1 MIKLETLEEMWEQ
14 DCKMDRTELADESL
28 KIPMLHSKYYKLYLR
43 EKIQLKAEE
52 QDYKLFYK
60 LKHEYY
66 TGKLSQEDLT
76 QYNWEPFQ
84 FVLKGDLQIYID
96 SDKDLSERLL
106 KLQVQREKVELL
118 ESIIKTLNNRGFLIK
133 NAIDFIRFT
142 SGG

>member
-1 MIKLETLEEMWEQ
+1 MKLEEIEALWEQ
-14 DCKMDRTELADESL
+14 DSKIDRTELDNESL
-28 KIPMLHSKYYKLYLR
+28 KIPTLHSKYYKIFLR
-43 EKIQLKAEE
+43 EKVQLKSEE

-66 TGKLSQEDLT
+66 TGKLSQEELSE
-76 QYNWEPFQ
+76 YNWQPFQ

-96 SDKDLSERLL
+96 SDKELSSRLL
-106 KLQVQREKVELL
+106 KLQVQREKVEFL
-118 ESIIKTLNNRGFLIK
+118 ENIIKTLNSRGFLIK